1 MKEAGRAGSFGA
13 MNYRLAYAVGFH
25 PWEDA
30 AADPPFVAK
39 AAQMFD
45 REEQGRAR
53 PYGRAL
59 DLGTAASGASSSRSA
74 AGR

>member
-1 MKEAGRAGSFGA
+1 
-13 MNYRLAYAVGFH
+13 MNYQLAYAIGFH

-45 REEQGRAR
+45 REEEGRQ
-53 PYGRAL
+53 PPLLGCAL
-59 DLGTAASGASSSRSA
+59 LCIVGATGAFGQLIEYSYLA
-74 AGR
+74 LH